1 MNPLPGLTPGYSDLC
16 LIASAAGIEYRTLI
30 GEILEGGL
38 KRLREK
44 RREAKTEA
52 RTEVKPDA
60 KPDAAKRT
68 AASPPAT
75 ATAPAPNA
83 QRNGVANG
91 SATAQRRTARRE
103 RPVPRSPDSVDAGSG
118 MRKRLRELGFS
129 IGRFPVGESNAI
141 TDVAGVKV
149 GHTTLIIGDGPL
161 DVGKGPVR
169 TGVTAII
176 PNADVFESGWSPAAS
191 S

>member
-60 KPDAAKRT
+60 KPDVKPDAAKAGT
-68 AASPPAT
+68 PTPITTSNGASAANPPARQP
-75 ATAPAPNA
+75 PA
-83 QRNGVANG
+83 G
-91 SATAQRRTARRE
+91 
-103 RPVPRSPDSVDAGSG
+103 
-118 MRKRLRELGFS
+118 
-129 IGRFPVGESNAI
+129 
-141 TDVAGVKV
+141 
-149 GHTTLIIGDGPL
+149 GP
-161 DVGKGPVR
+161 
-169 TGVTAII
+169 
-176 PNADVFESGWSPAAS
+176 
-191 S
+191 